1 MTPEQRKLSDMGNA
15 DWVLTDADLNA
26 AIGAELRAAREAAG
40 LSRPELVAQL
50 PFTTTVA
57 TLLNWELGKRAT
69 SYAKL
74 VELARALHRR
84 PADLLDRAV
93 ERVESIQSLMVELD
107 LRLLCE
113 DTTPRFSAL
122 QTWATNRL
130 STRQDAGTIVRVH
143 HSVIREW
150 AFLLK
155 VQLVDLVHHLERTAN
170 FAQVSERGTTPG

>member
-1 MTPEQRKLSDMGNA
+1 MESNA
-15 DWVLTDADLNA
+15 DWILTDADLNA
-26 AIGAELRAAREAAG
+26 AIGAELRSAREAAG

-74 VELARALHRR
+74 VEIARALHRR

-107 LRLLCE
+107 LRRLCE
-113 DTTPRFSAL
+113 DTTPRFGAL
-122 QTWATNRL
+122 QTWAVNRL
-130 STRQDAGTIVRVH
+130 AAKDDPGTVVRVH

-150 AFLLK
+150 AVQLK
-155 VQLVDLVHHLERTAN
+155 VHLADLVRHLERTAN
-170 FAQVSERGTTPG
+170 FAQVNGRGTTSA